1 MALFPP
7 ECPSSWQAWRQ
18 GPPERWG
25 EAPPPAS
32 LPVWAPSPLACS
44 PVLALPFP
52 AHGAKAGSR
61 PPLPRPH
68 HSRAPHTISSL

>member
-1 MALFPP
+1 VALFHP

-25 EAPPPAS
+25 QAPPPAS
-32 LPVWAPSPLACS
+32 LPRRAPSPLACS
-44 PVLALPFP
+44 PGQALAQG
-52 AHGAKAGSR
+52 GAC

-68 HSRAPHTISSL
+68 HSRALHTISSL

>member
-1 MALFPP
+1 VALFCP

-32 LPVWAPSPLACS
+32 LPLQAPSPLACS
-44 PVLALPFP
+44 PVLAL
-52 AHGAKAGSR
+52 AQAGSR
-61 PPLPRPH
+61 PPLPRPR

>member
-1 MALFPP
+1 VALFHP

-25 EAPPPAS
+25 QAPPPAS
-32 LPVWAPSPLACS
+32 LPWRALSPLACS
-44 PVLALPFP
+44 PGQA
-52 AHGAKAGSR
+52 GAC
-61 PPLPRPH
+61 PPLPRPR